1 MRQLTTC
8 LLLLWVILGQAAWGQ
23 TDPSRLIYQQQDPNG
38 ENYLENRKALV
49 GRNCVV
55 NKLINVVGVGSWV
68 QDLNNLTDE
77 DLDNVATFP
86 KIVSAGVTVNPVVSV
101 RDLSSYYAKDTK
113 AGFCLVASSGNSVL
127 SLDVIKALSIQ
138 FFRDGEAV
146 GDPIDV
152 FEGQD
157 AAGVGLSLISVPG
170 SDDACTYVSA
180 PAPDTFDEICL
191 VDAGG
196 VNLSVGDVVKIKY
209 AFVGEP
215 REIKLTTNG
224 VKSMGDSYY
233 LETAKGWNPVLL
245 GIPFPL
251 LSGEIEKLTNDNLDD
266 YAALT
271 PIIAA
276 GYQGGVK
283 LCAANSNSQEETFK
297 AGSEIGFKWVN
308 GAALDLDVG
317 AWIRIILFDRNGNK
331 VQEETV
337 SGDVVG
343 LGVGSGGIG
352 TSSIVAN
359 VDYSGAE
366 IRFHTVLSVSV
377 GMMGVYYGF
386 VREKPDVEHHCDI
399 NPTINTNVCE
409 EQTSFQLES
418 NPELSVTWTLGQHP
432 DGSKVSVTPG
442 GYVTNMDIAGDY
454 EFIATAADGCTESVI
469 LTLGGF
475 GEIEPCGTPLINLE
489 GQEGRFML
497 SQDNNDDSEGA
508 LLSISNLKNEGN
520 ILNGDPD
527 DYATCTSGLGI
538 GTNLNLIGVETVKE
552 GDYIIDGSQ
561 YQQGAKIRIGF
572 VVEMET
578 TGLSLDLLTFF
589 QIRTFSDGKS
599 DYHSVIEESDVLS
612 VGLGGSNNHVQKIRF
627 SILVPAYDDE
637 GNPRKIDEFMLWR
650 SGALNLNISTL
661 NIYYPFIENDT
672 SGSCSDPMGCAIPLS
687 VEMGTTINSNQT
699 QMAGAVDVARV
710 ADNLSFLVD
719 NDPNFETAMTVVN
732 SVTVGGGTTIA
743 VKMGHTLDFR
753 HQLVLVT
760 DNKTYTAG
768 VKAGSWL
775 TIETF
780 YRGVATGDKYEKWDV
795 LGANVIGYG
804 DKNFLLVQPQAKYDE
819 VRLTIAG
826 IAGVL
831 DIQSFYGFF
840 LRGDIDGDGLPDCQ
854 DPSSCETTIEGI
866 EVTHICQGDQITIK
880 GKGLPQTNYQIILQ
894 EQGVNETFTTDE
906 QGFFTKKY
914 TLNVAGRYTMLFL
927 DGSGNTVASAVY
939 TVHPNETTWKK
950 DPVNTDWN
958 EWTNWTNGS
967 PYCCTNVIIPSD
979 ATRYPVLDGTVS
991 QGDEYCCNYI
1001 HFEPRSAVEQTPKL
1015 NYNQAWVE
1023 MELKPNRYYLLSA
1036 PLKNMFTGDMFIP
1049 EKGTP
1054 SAEYFEELNGTNTP
1068 QNRFNPRIYQR
1079 LWASSA
1085 PGRLMNGGEATLGIS
1100 ETRWSKNFNHLAYA
1114 YNAEEHYGNGF
1125 SLWIDNGDLPDTSS
1139 FRFRFPK
1146 AHTSYNY
1153 YEDYSQTLL
1162 DVKEENLSRENKGR
1176 FAYETDY
1183 AEDDKRKN
1191 VSFTYEREREGTT
1204 TTEQRTV
1211 YTGNLPLAVTLK
1223 AEEATTYFV
1232 AANPFMSPIDVRTF
1246 LDENSDIISVKVYDG
1261 NTTNSAVTADGEL
1274 MTTSDGLATIQPME
1288 AFFVEVASKSQEQTI
1303 IYTED
1308 MLASTDKGRTINSA
1322 SFRASGLAITA
1333 ETARAKASTLLT
1345 KNAVPASET
1354 LIDNEV
1360 KPIVALFSL
1369 FDNQAFDIHSFEG
1382 RQEIP
1387 LGTLLAEPD
1396 TVTLRFDSDDPFL
1409 LDEWVL
1415 EDRATG
1421 IQYELGTPIML
1432 TDVSTSVGRFV
1443 LRDQQVTA
1451 NEPVELSEVYLSLR
1465 RGHLSVSSTGEEI
1478 REVRVSAMDGRTA
1491 HVSGPVNRTSYEADL
1506 HKKGVLFIVVSL
1518 ADGKEETFKILAL

>member
-1 MRQLTTC
+1 M
-8 LLLLWVILGQAAWGQ
+8 
-23 TDPSRLIYQQQDPNG
+23 S
-38 ENYLENRKALV
+38 E
-49 GRNCVV
+49 
-55 NKLINVVGVGSWV
+55 
-68 QDLNNLTDE
+68 
-77 DLDNVATFP
+77 
-86 KIVSAGVTVNPVVSV
+86 
-101 RDLSSYYAKDTK
+101 
-113 AGFCLVASSGNSVL
+113 
-127 SLDVIKALSIQ
+127 
-138 FFRDGEAV
+138 
-146 GDPIDV
+146 
-152 FEGQD
+152 
-157 AAGVGLSLISVPG
+157 
-170 SDDACTYVSA
+170 
-180 PAPDTFDEICL
+180 EI
-191 VDAGG
+191 G
-196 VNLSVGDVVKIKY
+196 
-209 AFVGEP
+209 
-215 REIKLTTNG
+215 
-224 VKSMGDSYY
+224 
-233 LETAKGWNPVLL
+233 
-245 GIPFPL
+245 
-251 LSGEIEKLTNDNLDD
+251 KLTNDKLDD

-527 DYATCTSGLGI
+527 DYATCTSGLGVL
-538 GTNLNLIGVETVKE
+538 TNLNLIGVETVKE

-561 YQQGAKIRIGF
+561 YQPGDKIRIGF

-578 TGLSLDLLTFF
+578 VGLSLDLLTFF
-589 QIRTFSDGKS
+589 EIRTFSDGKS
-599 DYHSVIEESDVLS
+599 NYRHVIEESDVLS

-637 GNPRKIDEFMLWR
+637 RKPRKIDEFMLWR
-650 SGALNLNISTL
+650 EGGINLDISTL
-661 NIYYPFIENDT
+661 NIYYPFIENDP

-768 VKAGSWL
+768 IEAGAWL

-854 DPSSCETTIEGI
+854 DPSSCDTEIEGVEYTDLDTLLKESDI
-866 EVTHICQGDQITIK
+866 NISDYTVEARTVNMPSAPRGEMVRSKEYKVVSRHDIRTDDGRRVAYDLQMSEESRGTQNLFFLSPQLKKALDNGYVFCVDELDSSMHPDLLQYLIGLFTSSDTNPHGAQLIVTLHRTEVMTLKLFRRDQILFVDKDNDT
-880 GKGLPQTNYQIILQ
+880 
-894 EQGVNETFTTDE
+894 GVSELYSLDDFPVRLKEDVR
-906 QGFFTKKY
+906 KAY
-914 TLNVAGRYTMLFL
+914 MAGRF
-927 DGSGNTVASAVY
+927 G
-939 TVHPNETTWKK
+939 
-950 DPVNTDWN
+950 
-958 EWTNWTNGS
+958 
-967 PYCCTNVIIPSD
+967 
-979 ATRYPVLDGTVS
+979 
-991 QGDEYCCNYI
+991 
-1001 HFEPRSAVEQTPKL
+1001 
-1015 NYNQAWVE
+1015 
-1023 MELKPNRYYLLSA
+1023 
-1036 PLKNMFTGDMFIP
+1036 
-1049 EKGTP
+1049 
-1054 SAEYFEELNGTNTP
+1054 
-1068 QNRFNPRIYQR
+1068 
-1079 LWASSA
+1079 
-1085 PGRLMNGGEATLGIS
+1085 
-1100 ETRWSKNFNHLAYA
+1100 
-1114 YNAEEHYGNGF
+1114 
-1125 SLWIDNGDLPDTSS
+1125 
-1139 FRFRFPK
+1139 
-1146 AHTSYNY
+1146 
-1153 YEDYSQTLL
+1153 
-1162 DVKEENLSRENKGR
+1162 
-1176 FAYETDY
+1176 
-1183 AEDDKRKN
+1183 
-1191 VSFTYEREREGTT
+1191 
-1204 TTEQRTV
+1204 
-1211 YTGNLPLAVTLK
+1211 
-1223 AEEATTYFV
+1223 
-1232 AANPFMSPIDVRTF
+1232 
-1246 LDENSDIISVKVYDG
+1246 
-1261 NTTNSAVTADGEL
+1261 
-1274 MTTSDGLATIQPME
+1274 
-1288 AFFVEVASKSQEQTI
+1288 
-1303 IYTED
+1303 
-1308 MLASTDKGRTINSA
+1308 
-1322 SFRASGLAITA
+1322 
-1333 ETARAKASTLLT
+1333 
-1345 KNAVPASET
+1345 AVP
-1354 LIDNEV
+1354 D
-1360 KPIVALFSL
+1360 IV
-1369 FDNQAFDIHSFEG
+1369 
-1382 RQEIP
+1382 
-1387 LGTLLAEPD
+1387 
-1396 TVTLRFDSDDPFL
+1396 
-1409 LDEWVL
+1409 
-1415 EDRATG
+1415 
-1421 IQYELGTPIML
+1421 
-1432 TDVSTSVGRFV
+1432 
-1443 LRDQQVTA
+1443 
-1451 NEPVELSEVYLSLR
+1451 
-1465 RGHLSVSSTGEEI
+1465 
-1478 REVRVSAMDGRTA
+1478 
-1491 HVSGPVNRTSYEADL
+1491 
-1506 HKKGVLFIVVSL
+1506 
-1518 ADGKEETFKILAL
+1518 